1 MVWAVE
7 VRAKVVPLLSRI
19 PIERILVERGRHVN
33 NDGRIGVD
41 GKRHMTMHQPR
52 LKPLVDQCFSTT
64 PTLLY
69 YSAICRRQNWS
80 GVGVDLC
87 RSP

>member
-7 VRAKVVPLLSRI
+7 EGGSSACRGMRI

-41 GKRHMTMHQPR
+41 GKRHMTMHQPGESQAIGGSM
-52 LKPLVDQCFSTT
+52 LPT

-69 YSAICRRQNWS
+69 YSAE
-80 GVGVDLC
+80 
-87 RSP
+87 